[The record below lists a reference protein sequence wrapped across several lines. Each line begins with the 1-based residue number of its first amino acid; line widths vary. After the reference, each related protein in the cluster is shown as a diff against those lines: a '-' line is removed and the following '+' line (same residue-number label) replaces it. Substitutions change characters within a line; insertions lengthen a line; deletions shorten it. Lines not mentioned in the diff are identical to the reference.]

1 MCLTFHEAS
10 ASIKRHRIYTL
21 SQVENN
27 KTGRVNLYS
36 GFLVVSAKMEILQ
49 KIGCFVLIMS
59 LQMMINAHYCI
70 LLQNLEMQSFCS
82 LHFSS
87 NKVKVAKSDL
97 SSC

>member
-1 MCLTFHEAS
+1 VFGSAGKFGSYQLPVVITTCTHS
-10 ASIKRHRIYTL
+10 ASE
-21 SQVENN
+21 VGNN
-27 KTGRVNLYS
+27 K
-36 GFLVVSAKMEILQ
+36 